1 MATGQAGDAPRVR
14 DPQATPDGTAPEA
27 LLLPP
32 EIRDRLNR
40 LRDEVHHILHREFS
54 TTAADLEQLR
64 GILGDAAA
72 KLAGAFCEMSV
83 GSAALIQLLD
93 GVPPGSGAAPLEEA
107 AAIARDMSSKTGTT
121 VQSLQFED
129 MATQLLQHVHRRLA
143 LLEMFSKEMAVLYP
157 DPEGRMPPL
166 TDRTL
171 DDICHVLELNR
182 MALSA
187 VGHKAVQQQSM
198 DSGVIELF

>member
-1 MATGQAGDAPRVR
+1 MATGQAGDKPPA
-14 DPQATPDGTAPEA
+14 DITPADGSRADVVVI
-27 LLLPP
+27 PP
-32 EIRDRLNR
+32 ELRDRLNR
-40 LRDEVHHILHREFS
+40 LRDEVHLTLHREFA

-72 KLAGAFCEMSV
+72 KLSSAFCEMTI
-83 GSAALIQLLD
+83 GSTALLRLLD
-93 GVPPGSGAAPLEEA
+93 GAPEDAGTAPIEDA
-107 AAIARDMSSKTGTT
+107 AAIARDMSSKTVTT

-143 LLEMFSKEMAVLYP
+143 MLEMFSREMTVLYP

-166 TDRTL
+166 SDKVL
-171 DDICHVLELNR
+171 DDLFRVLELNR
-182 MALSA
+182 AALAA